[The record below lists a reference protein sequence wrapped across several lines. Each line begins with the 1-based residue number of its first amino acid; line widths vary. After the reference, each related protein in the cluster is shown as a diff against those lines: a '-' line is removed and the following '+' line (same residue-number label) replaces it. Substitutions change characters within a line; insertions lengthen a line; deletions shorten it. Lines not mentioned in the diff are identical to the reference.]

1 MDAKQ
6 RDAPED
12 EKDQNDKQD
21 NVKDEEHG
29 IEMSED
35 FDAEFQDGE
44 EKEGKGDSEDESGD
58 ENDNLDEQMG
68 DVAGAGEEQLDEKL
82 WGEDGDND
90 EEKQV
95 CGVLSFSQSVHSLTV
110 HVGGHETVKLHVEM
124 SK

>member
-6 RDAPED
+6 RDTPED

-44 EKEGKGDSEDESGD
+44 EKEGKGDSEDESDD

-82 WGEDGDND
+82 WGEDRDND

-95 CGVLSFSQSVHSLTV
+95 CGVLSFSLSVYFSNCPCRW
-110 HVGGHETVKLHVEM
+110 
-124 SK
+124 S